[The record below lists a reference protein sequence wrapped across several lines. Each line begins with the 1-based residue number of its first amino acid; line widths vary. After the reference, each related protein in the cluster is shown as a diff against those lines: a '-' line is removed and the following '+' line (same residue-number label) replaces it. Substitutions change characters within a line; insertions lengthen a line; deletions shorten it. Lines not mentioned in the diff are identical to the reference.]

1 MEDLTI
7 DAEGV
12 GNTTNYNLFLSIF
25 SYESVISL
33 VPNFKRYV
41 RKVHHQIMT
50 NQSLRSQIIGLVP
63 FLQPI
68 TDISKITKPNGVD
81 KVMLNMNEYDQPLPG
96 NIVFHPMDW
105 NILQQYHKDTDFFT
119 KYNSSIVPVSNYLL
133 PIPTNKEYSKRYVY
147 FMFHHPDNN
156 YQGDWFIWGQC
167 LMSEEDIN
175 AIKLIGKNEV
185 DDDEEEVIIEE
196 REVIIEEKEVVIQQS
211 SDNVRNSL
219 NRLIDIMLKVYE
231 KINDI
236 EDRLERL
243 EILLDDDDN

>member
-7 DAEGV
+7 DADSV

-25 SYESVISL
+25 SYESVNSL

-68 TDISKITKPNGVD
+68 ADISNITKPNGID
-81 KVMLNMNEYDQPLPG
+81 KLVLNMNEYNRPFPG
-96 NIVFHPMDW
+96 NMVFHPMDW
-105 NILQQYHKDTDFFT
+105 NILQEYHKDTDFID
-119 KYNSSIVPVSNYLL
+119 KYNSSIVPVSDYLL
-133 PIPTNKEYSKRYVY
+133 PIPTNKEDSKTYVY

-156 YQGDWFIWGQC
+156 YQDDWFIWGQC

-185 DDDEEEVIIEE
+185 DDDDEEEVMDEE
-196 REVIIEEKEVVIQQS
+196 NINVLLRMLVQKMVI
-211 SDNVRNSL
+211 
-219 NRLIDIMLKVYE
+219 VYE
-231 KINDI
+231 KLDNI
-236 EDRLERL
+236 EKRLTKL
-243 EILLDDDDN
+243 ESIQENK

>member
-7 DAEGV
+7 DADSV

-25 SYESVISL
+25 SYESVNSL

-68 TDISKITKPNGVD
+68 TDISNIAKPNGID
-81 KVMLNMNEYDQPLPG
+81 KLVLNMNEFDRPFPG
-96 NIVFHPMDW
+96 NMVFHPMDW
-105 NILQQYHKDTDFFT
+105 NILQQYHTDTNFIA
-119 KYNSSIVPVSNYLL
+119 KYNSSITPISDYLL
-133 PIPTNKEYSKRYVY
+133 PIPTNKEDSKTYVY

-156 YQGDWFIWGQC
+156 YQDDWFIWGQC

-185 DDDEEEVIIEE
+185 DDDDDEVIDEE
-196 REVIIEEKEVVIQQS
+196 NINVLLRMLVQKMVI
-211 SDNVRNSL
+211 
-219 NRLIDIMLKVYE
+219 VYE
-231 KINDI
+231 KLDNI
-236 EDRLERL
+236 EKRLTKL
-243 EILLDDDDN
+243 ESIQENK